1 MASTRF
7 AICAARALSDGREL
21 LRIDGEQTEGEQD
34 NRADI
39 ACSMAT
45 QSAHLC
51 VRTPG
56 SGEPAKCVLEV
67 PLQIEGRQQALGDG
81 VTKAPPPKIERARFE
96 LTIAADG
103 RVSTKL
109 VGAPP
114 PWSSQNLGRWL
125 DAQGVV
131 LAPLP

>member
-1 MASTRF
+1 
-7 AICAARALSDGREL
+7 
-21 LRIDGEQTEGEQD
+21 
-34 NRADI
+34 
-39 ACSMAT
+39 MAT

-109 VGAPP
+109 VEGTAALVE
-114 PWSSQNLGRWL
+114 SQNLGRWL